1 MRLPVQTECRTRE
14 SPQALCARLR
24 SDSNASQSTA
34 ELRDSSDRPSDE
46 ENMLP
51 EHADANVCSDIET
64 DSTEN
69 SMTCRFPFALRS
81 LALDDMGAVDII
93 TEPNKGQ
100 EKLPSQHFRSGSGAQ
115 LKNLAAL
122 CKMHACVHCH
132 SSKTACTDVRPCP
145 RCIRLG
151 LDCSSERD
159 QPRKRA
165 CKGCHAG
172 KVACQSSYGAEKC
185 TRCTRLGIACVPRSN
200 PTSTSGSRKRRRSA
214 IKSEESGTADAEVA
228 DAAEPPSDWRDM
240 ALNVAASL
248 LQLSQSDSATKVAD
262 ASQLATAAYP
272 PSAHIDEAVQDTKPP
287 HA

>member
-1 MRLPVQTECRTRE
+1 
-14 SPQALCARLR
+14 
-24 SDSNASQSTA
+24 
-34 ELRDSSDRPSDE
+34 
-46 ENMLP
+46 MLP

-159 QPRKRA
+159 QPRKVRSTFTGHCASFSQVRA
-165 CKGCHAG
+165 I
-172 KVACQSSYGAEKC
+172 VS
-185 TRCTRLGIACVPRSN
+185 RCSMLRIL
-200 PTSTSGSRKRRRSA
+200 
-214 IKSEESGTADAEVA
+214 D
-228 DAAEPPSDWRDM
+228 
-240 ALNVAASL
+240 
-248 LQLSQSDSATKVAD
+248 
-262 ASQLATAAYP
+262 
-272 PSAHIDEAVQDTKPP
+272 
-287 HA
+287 